1 MSAHSRLDE
10 RTIMDEHAHEVAVTD
25 APERSRFEITVD
37 GELAGFA
44 EYRLRPG
51 RVVFTH
57 TEVDDAHQGRGLA
70 GRLAQAALD
79 QVRDRGLQVI
89 PLCPYIA
96 AYIRK
101 HPEYVELVDA
111 EHRERVS

>member
-1 MSAHSRLDE
+1 
-10 RTIMDEHAHEVAVTD
+10 MDEHAHEVAVAD

-44 EYRLRPG
+44 EYRLRSG
-51 RVVFTH
+51 RAVFTH
-57 TEVDDAHQGRGLA
+57 TEIDDDQQGRGLA
-70 GRLAQAALD
+70 GRLAQAALGR
-79 QVRDRGLQVI
+79 VRGRGLQVI

-96 AYIRK
+96 AYIRR

-111 EHRERVS
+111 AHRERVS

>member
-1 MSAHSRLDE
+1 MNDHPHVSDE
-10 RTIMDEHAHEVAVTD
+10 EAAVVD
-25 APERSRFEITVD
+25 LPERSRFEITVD

-57 TEVDDAHQGRGLA
+57 TEIDDRYQGRGLA
-70 GRLAQAALD
+70 GRLVRAALD
-79 QVRDRGLQVI
+79 QVRDRGLWVT

-96 AYIRK
+96 AYIRT
-101 HPEYVELVDA
+101 HPEYVERVDP

>member
-1 MSAHSRLDE
+1 
-10 RTIMDEHAHEVAVTD
+10 MDGHDVAVPD

-44 EYRLRPG
+44 AYTLRPG
-51 RVVFTH
+51 QVVFTH
-57 TEVDDAHQGRGLA
+57 TEIDDDHQGRGLA
-70 GRLAQAALD
+70 GRLARAALD
-79 QVRDRGLQVI
+79 QVRARGLQVI
-89 PLCPYIA
+89 PQCPYIA

-111 EHRERVS
+111 EHRERVP